1 MLSDPPE
8 SWEDAVKA
16 QPGAGMTVVLSTKY
30 GGGKG
35 IFFDASVMFEEALT
49 ELGCKAYNPNRR
61 LKQENYSDEEANDI
75 WLRRFMQEVLQGASS
90 EGFVLQIQESESRSK
105 SNMQFAE
112 EDIAR
117 LSKQPVLGVFLH
129 EEALRR
135 GFYYAPAARQE
146 AWCAIDLAKR
156 QWATGVLAEV
166 ESVEGHPGWGYFLSN
181 FVTLTV

>member
-1 MLSDPPE
+1 MSSLIPKPE

-35 IFFDASVMFEEALT
+35 IFFDASVKFEEALIA
-49 ELGCKAYNPNRR
+49 LGCKAYNPNRK
-61 LKQENYSDEEANDI
+61 LKQEGCSDAEANDV

-90 EGFVLQIQESESRSK
+90 EGFVLQIQEGDSRSK

-117 LSKQPVLGVFLH
+117 LSKQPVLGVYLSQN
-129 EEALRR
+129 AIQQ
-135 GFYYAPAARQE
+135 GFYDAWMAHVE

-166 ESVEGHPGWGYFLSN
+166 ESVEDHPEAFSSEDHPRM
-181 FVTLTV
+181 T

>member
-1 MLSDPPE
+1 MSSKSPE

-35 IFFDASVMFEEALT
+35 IFFDASVKFEEALIA
-49 ELGCKAYNPNRR
+49 LGCKAYNPNRK
-61 LKQENYSDEEANDI
+61 LKQEGCSDAEANDI
-75 WLRRFMQEVLQGASS
+75 WLRRFMQEIMQGASS
-90 EGFVLQIQESESRSK
+90 EGFVLQIQEGDSRSK

-117 LSKQPVLGVFLH
+117 LSKQPVLGVYLTQDAL
-129 EEALRR
+129 EE
-135 GFYYAPAARQE
+135 GFYDTASARKE

-166 ESVEGHPGWGYFLSN
+166 ESVERHPQLRDGNVWQ
-181 FVTLTV
+181 

>member
-1 MLSDPPE
+1 MSSKPPKN
-8 SWEDAVKA
+8 WEDAVKA

-35 IFFDASVMFEEALT
+35 IFFDASVKFEEALIA
-49 ELGCKAYNPNRR
+49 LGCKAYNPNRK
-61 LKQENYSDEEANDI
+61 LKQEGCSDAEANDV

-90 EGFVLQIQESESRSK
+90 EGFVLQIQEGDSRSK

-117 LSKQPVLGVFLH
+117 LSKQPVLGVYIAQGAL
-129 EEALRR
+129 EEGSYEVRWARR
-135 GFYYAPAARQE
+135 E

-166 ESVEGHPGWGYFLSN
+166 ESVEDHPSLPNTIRWD
-181 FVTLTV
+181 

>member
-1 MLSDPPE
+1 MSSKPPT

-35 IFFDASVMFEEALT
+35 IFFDASVKFEEALIA
-49 ELGCKAYNPNRR
+49 LGCKAYNPNRK
-61 LKQENYSDEEANDI
+61 LKQEGCSDAEANDV

-90 EGFVLQIQESESRSK
+90 EGFVLQIQEGDSRSK

-117 LSKQPVLGVFLH
+117 LSKQPVLGVYIAKSDL
-129 EEALRR
+129 EQ
-135 GFYYAPAARQE
+135 GFYGAMAARRE

-166 ESVEGHPGWGYFLSN
+166 ESVEFHPNPPSSYNRDDWD
-181 FVTLTV
+181 

>member
-1 MLSDPPE
+1 MLSDPPK

-35 IFFDASVMFEEALT
+35 IFFDASVKFEEALIA
-49 ELGCKAYNPNRR
+49 LGCKAYNPNRK
-61 LKQENYSDEEANDI
+61 LKQEGCSDAEANDV

-90 EGFVLQIQESESRSK
+90 EGFVLQIQEGDSRSK

-117 LSKQPVLGVFLH
+117 LSKQPVLGVYLDQDDLQ
-129 EEALRR
+129 E
-135 GFYYAPAARQE
+135 GFYHAWRARQE

-166 ESVEGHPGWGYFLSN
+166 ESVEAHPNPGAGMGRWE
-181 FVTLTV
+181 